1 LRGGPSQ
8 TPYLDLYIVH
18 WPVAF
23 EFTGI
28 PFTKGLDRDEHGNI
42 KFAKVSLQQTWEAM
56 EALVDAGLVKAIG
69 VSNYPLITLLDLLTY
84 ARIRPAVNQIEVHPY
99 WTREE
104 LVSECHRL
112 GVRVVGYSCLGS
124 GQAGPLQDPAIQAI
138 AQRHGKS
145 PAQVIIRWLVQRG
158 IAAIPKSV
166 HEERIRENFAVFD
179 FALTDEEVA
188 AINALNR
195 NQAFVDTR
203 IYWQYAITV

>member
-1 LRGGPSQ
+1 
-8 TPYLDLYIVH
+8 
-18 WPVAF
+18 
-23 EFTGI
+23 
-28 PFTKGLDRDEHGNI
+28 
-42 KFAKVSLQQTWEAM
+42 M

-84 ARIRPAVNQIEVHPY
+84 AHIRPAVNQIEVHPY

-104 LVSECHRL
+104 LVNECHRL

-138 AQRHGKS
+138 AQRHGKT

-188 AINALNR
+188 TINALNR

-203 IYWQYAITV
+203 TYWQYAITV